1 MEFLPTL
8 IVIASPFVGSF
19 IGCMADR
26 LPTDR
31 PLLWS
36 RSNCDHCDHVLGP
49 RDRVPVL
56 SWLLSG
62 AKCRYCGG
70 KLSLYYPLVE
80 MAALTIALS
89 ALLVFDGSLLWI
101 TVGLGWGLLAL
112 AAMDLRHMILADSL
126 NVVLA
131 VSGLLVA
138 LSWSR
143 YPMQDHRVGM
153 LVGAGGLYL
162 IYVVYRAV
170 RKRDGLGLGDVEFD
184 GRCGRLARVARSSK
198 RSALRLRCSAARC
211 LQRSTGA
218 QPDARHGDSIWCVP
232 VPGHLDDLDDRPDRI
247 GIASGSL
254 ATSCP
259 AR

>member
-1 MEFLPTL
+1 MGLERWHEPAEKRKGSVEFLPTL

-49 RDRVPVL
+49 RDLVPVL

-112 AAMDLRHMILADSL
+112 AARDLRHMILADSL
-126 NVVLA
+126 NIVLA

-138 LSWSR
+138 LS
-143 YPMQDHRVGM
+143 
-153 LVGAGGLYL
+153 
-162 IYVVYRAV
+162 
-170 RKRDGLGLGDVEFD
+170 
-184 GRCGRLARVARSSK
+184 
-198 RSALRLRCSAARC
+198 
-211 LQRSTGA
+211 
-218 QPDARHGDSIWCVP
+218 
-232 VPGHLDDLDDRPDRI
+232 
-247 GIASGSL
+247 
-254 ATSCP
+254 
-259 AR
+259 